1 MQTVNE
7 SMLGLFAIEVETQT
21 KKIASAYET
30 LQADDDPV
38 QAYEQLIN
46 ATRAIRGAANLVHID
61 IALRLTGKLETTL
74 SQLQAMARPADEQL
88 AQVISNSTTLIKQIA
103 SLDASAL
110 NQPDQTLLEQLD
122 RFETLLD
129 ALLDSASTVAPATSS
144 EAVPETVP
152 DTIDKPADTPH
163 SSDNHDSV
171 PVEFSLA
178 ETIDA
183 DMYALFLVELHNS
196 LNTIANNLLESED
209 NSHNDSLLEAMM
221 RAAHSI
227 KGAARMIGIDAV
239 VKLAHA
245 MEDVFVAAQK
255 HNISLQKSTVD
266 QLFFCVDI
274 LKSIE
279 DTPAEQLRQW
289 TQDHTQIINQYL
301 QALRQI
307 QAGKQGAL
315 PQQPEMLNA
324 DKDRTTQPAKTRPMD
339 NSVRVSSERINRLVG
354 LAGELSVTTHWVR
367 DYADSM
373 LNLKRKHNDILAQIE
388 RLRNLI
394 EDAPQ
399 SEVQQR
405 MINDIQHHAER
416 YRDALTSQ
424 IFSLDNFDR
433 RSSSLSSQINH
444 EIIASRMRP
453 FSDSIQGYKRMV
465 RDLSS
470 ALNKKV
476 NLHIHGEQTTVD
488 REILE
493 KLEAPLNH
501 MIRNAIDHG
510 IESPEERLA
519 LGKDETGNITIS
531 ASHQAGRLLIQ
542 VKDDGRGV
550 DTEIIREKILSHQLV
565 NDQMAESLSK
575 SELLDFLFLPAFS
588 TRTEVTE
595 LSGRGVGLDIVHSAL
610 QETRGKLHCDS
621 QLGQGMEI
629 NMELPLTLSVIRSLL
644 VNIKGELYAFPLAKI
659 HSICKVHKN
668 DISILEDKQYVTLDN
683 KHIGLVHCSQ
693 ILGVQ
698 NKHTTQD
705 EISVIIIGDWN
716 NSYGLVVDELLGER
730 SLALRTL
737 NKKLGKIKD
746 ISAAALT
753 DDGEPVLLFDTDD
766 LLQSIEDIISGKSL
780 YKIDS
785 LQQSSSDSK
794 RVLIVDDSLT
804 VREIEKKLLESRGYL
819 VDTAIDGVDGWN
831 TVRSGHYELVISD
844 VDMPRMNGIELIKL
858 IKNDAALRSLPV
870 MMVSYKDRSE
880 DRQKGLEAGADYY
893 LTKGSFH
900 DDTLIEA
907 VIDLIGEASN

>member
-7 SMLGLFAIEVETQT
+7 SMLDLFSIEVETQT
-21 KKIASAYET
+21 KKIATAYEA
-30 LQADDDPV
+30 LQAADDPV
-38 QAYEQLIN
+38 PAYEQLIN
-46 ATRAIRGAANLVHID
+46 ASRAIKGAANLVHID
-61 IALRLTGKLETTL
+61 IALRLVSKLEHTL
-74 SQLQAMARPADEQL
+74 SQLQAMAQPANKQL
-88 AQVISNSTTLIKQIA
+88 AEAINNGISLIKQIA
-103 SLDASAL
+103 SLDAAAL
-110 NQPDQTLLEQLD
+110 NQPEQALLSQLD
-122 RFETLLD
+122 GFEQSLD
-129 ALLDSASTVAPATSS
+129 ALLGN
-144 EAVPETVP
+144 
-152 DTIDKPADTPH
+152 ADTTTDSTQAPKAADIPTDSQH
-163 SSDNHDSV
+163 SSDNDRQDSQLI
-171 PVEFSLA
+171 EFSLA
-178 ETIDA
+178 DNIDT

-196 LNTIANNLLESED
+196 LDTIANNLLESED
-209 NSHNDSLLEAMM
+209 SPRNDSLLEAMM

-255 HNISLQKSTVD
+255 HSISLHKNTVD
-266 QLFFCVDI
+266 QLFYCVDL
-274 LKSIE
+274 LKSVE
-279 DTPAEQLRQW
+279 DTPAEQLSAW
-289 TQDHTQIINQYL
+289 TQSNTQLINQYL
-301 QALRQI
+301 QALRKIQSGQQI
-307 QAGKQGAL
+307 TA
-315 PQQPEMLNA
+315 PQQPDAANA
-324 DKDRTTQPAKTRPMD
+324 DRETAAQTVTTRTKPMD
-339 NSVRVSSERINRLVG
+339 TSVRVSAERINRLVG
-354 LAGELSVTTHWVR
+354 LAGELSVTSHWLR
-367 DYADSM
+367 DYGDSM

-394 EDAPQ
+394 DDSPQ

-405 MINDIQHHAER
+405 LISDIQHHAEQ
-416 YRDALTSQ
+416 YRDALTRQ

-444 EIIASRMRP
+444 EIITSRMRP
-453 FSDSIQGYKRMV
+453 FSDSIQGYKRVV

-476 NLHIHGEQTTVD
+476 NLHIQGEQTTVD
-488 REILE
+488 RDILE

-510 IESPEERLA
+510 IESPEERRA
-519 LGKDETGNITIS
+519 MGKDETGTITIS

-550 DTEIIREKILSHQLV
+550 DTEVIREQILSRQLV
-565 NDQMAESLSK
+565 SEQMAENLSK

-588 TRTEVTE
+588 TRNEVTE

-621 QLGQGMEI
+621 QPGQGMEI

-644 VNIKGELYAFPLAKI
+644 VSIKGELYAFPLAKI
-659 HSICKVHKN
+659 HSIFKVHKN
-668 DISILEDKQYVTLDN
+668 DISTLEDKQYVTLDN
-683 KHIGLVHCSQ
+683 KHIGLIHCSQ

-698 NKHTTQD
+698 NKHAAQD
-705 EISVIIIGDWN
+705 EIPVIVIGDWN

-766 LLQSIEDIISGKSL
+766 LLQSIQDIINGKDL
-780 YKIDS
+780 YKVDS
-785 LQQSSSDSK
+785 LQQATNDYK

-831 TVRSGHYELVISD
+831 TVRGGHYDLVISD

-858 IKNDAALRSLPV
+858 IKNDAALRNLPV

-880 DRQKGLEAGADYY
+880 DKQKGLEAGADYY

-907 VIDLIGEASN
+907 VIDLIGEADN

>member
-1 MQTVNE
+1 MTDRMQPVNE
-7 SMLGLFAIEVETQT
+7 SMLDLFSIEVDTQT
-21 KKIASAYET
+21 KKFASAYET
-30 LQADDDPV
+30 LQTADDPV

-46 ATRAIRGAANLVHID
+46 ATRAIKGAAKLVHID
-61 IALRLTGKLETTL
+61 IALRLISKLENTL
-74 SQLQAMARPADEQL
+74 SQLQSLSRAADDQL
-88 AQVISNSTTLIKQIA
+88 TQAISKSTELIKKIA
-103 SLDASAL
+103 SLDAPAL
-110 NQPDQTLLEQLD
+110 NEPEQALLAQLD
-122 RFETLLD
+122 EYELSLD
-129 ALLDSASTVAPATSS
+129 ALLDSANTAAPVTSS
-144 EAVPETVP
+144 EEASET
-152 DTIDKPADTPH
+152 TDTPAYAPH
-163 SSDNHDSV
+163 NNDSHNS
-171 PVEFSLA
+171 PPIEFSLP
-178 ETIDA
+178 ENIDT

-209 NSHNDSLLEAMM
+209 SPQNDRLLEAMM

-255 HNISLQKSTVD
+255 RSISLQKNTVD
-266 QLFFCVDI
+266 QLLFCVDV

-279 DTPAEQLRQW
+279 DTPAEQLHEW
-289 TQDHTQIINQYL
+289 TQDNAQTINQYL
-301 QALRQI
+301 QALRLI
-307 QAGKQGAL
+307 QSGKQVAT
-315 PQQPEMLNA
+315 PQQSEVTSSGN
-324 DKDRTTQPAKTRPMD
+324 KTGTARASKARPMD
-339 NSVRVSSERINRLVG
+339 NSIRISAERINRLVS
-354 LAGELSVTTHWVR
+354 LAGELSVTSHWVR
-367 DYADSM
+367 EHADSM
-373 LNLKRKHNDILAQIE
+373 LNLKRKHNDILSQID
-388 RLRNLI
+388 RLRTLI
-394 EDAPQ
+394 DDAPQ

-405 MINDIQHHAER
+405 MISDIQHHAER
-416 YRDALTSQ
+416 YRDSLTSQ
-424 IFSLDNFDR
+424 IISLDNFDR
-433 RSSSLSSQINH
+433 RSNGLSSQINH
-444 EIIASRMRP
+444 EIITSRMRP
-453 FSDSIQGYKRMV
+453 FSDSIQGYKRVV

-470 ALNKKV
+470 TLHKKV

-488 REILE
+488 RDILE

-519 LGKDETGNITIS
+519 LGKDESGTITIS

-550 DTEIIREKILSHQLV
+550 DTEIIREKILSRNLV
-565 NDQMAESLSK
+565 NEQMAENLSK

-588 TRTEVTE
+588 TRAEVTE

-621 QLGQGMEI
+621 QLGHGMEI

-644 VNIKGELYAFPLAKI
+644 VSIKGELYAFPLAKI
-659 HSICKVHKN
+659 HSIFKVHKN
-668 DISILEDKQYVTLDN
+668 DISTLEDKQYVTLND
-683 KHIGLVHCSQ
+683 KHIGLIHCSQ

-698 NKHTTQD
+698 NKLAAQD
-705 EISVIIIGDWN
+705 EIPVIIIGDWN

-753 DDGEPVLLFDTDD
+753 DDGEPVLLFDIDD
-766 LLQSIEDIISGKSL
+766 LLQSIQDIISGKDL
-780 YKIDS
+780 YKIDA
-785 LQQSSSDSK
+785 LQQSADDRK
-794 RVLIVDDSLT
+794 RVLVVDDSLT

-819 VDTAIDGVDGWN
+819 VDIAIDGVDGWN
-831 TVRSGHYELVISD
+831 TVRSGHYDLVISD

-858 IKNDAALRSLPV
+858 IKSDAALHSLPV

-907 VIDLIGEASN
+907 VIDLIGEA

>member
-1 MQTVNE
+1 MQPVNA
-7 SMLGLFAIEVETQT
+7 SMLDLFSIEVETQT

-30 LQADDDPV
+30 LQAADDPV

-46 ATRAIRGAANLVHID
+46 ATRAIKGAAKLVHID
-61 IALRLTGKLETTL
+61 IALRLSSKLESTL
-74 SQLQAMARPADEQL
+74 SQLQAIARPADGELTQ
-88 AQVISNSTTLIKQIA
+88 AISKSTKLIKQIA
-103 SLDASAL
+103 SLDAPAL
-110 NQPDQTLLEQLD
+110 NEPGQALLAQLD
-122 RFETLLD
+122 AYELSLD
-129 ALLDSASTVAPATSS
+129 ALLDSANTAAPVTSS
-144 EAVPETVP
+144 EAASETT
-152 DTIDKPADTPH
+152 DTPADVSH
-163 SSDNHDSV
+163 DSDNHDS
-171 PVEFSLA
+171 PPIEFSLP
-178 ETIDA
+178 ENIDA

-196 LNTIANNLLESED
+196 LDTIANNLLESED
-209 NSHNDSLLEAMM
+209 SPQNDSLLEAMM

-255 HNISLQKSTVD
+255 RSISLQKNTVD
-266 QLFFCVDI
+266 QLLFCVDV

-279 DTPAEQLRQW
+279 DTPAEQLHQW
-289 TQDHTQIINQYL
+289 THGNAQTINQYL
-301 QALRQI
+301 QALRLI
-307 QAGKQGAL
+307 QSGKQVAT
-315 PQQPEMLNA
+315 PQQPEAVSSENKA
-324 DKDRTTQPAKTRPMD
+324 RTLQAAKAGPMD
-339 NSVRVSSERINRLVG
+339 NSIRISAERINRLVS
-354 LAGELSVTTHWVR
+354 LAGELSVTSHWVR
-367 DYADSM
+367 DHADSM
-373 LNLKRKHNDILAQIE
+373 LNMKRKHNDILAQID

-394 EDAPQ
+394 DDAPQ

-405 MINDIQHHAER
+405 LISDIQHHAER

-424 IFSLDNFDR
+424 IISLDNFDR
-433 RSSSLSSQINH
+433 RSNGLSSQINH
-444 EIIASRMRP
+444 EIITSRMRP
-453 FSDSIQGYKRMV
+453 FSDSIQGYKRVV

-470 ALNKKV
+470 TLHKKV

-488 REILE
+488 RDILE

-519 LGKDETGNITIS
+519 LGKDETGTITIS

-550 DTEIIREKILSHQLV
+550 DTEIIREKILSRKLV
-565 NDQMAESLSK
+565 NEQMAESLSK

-621 QLGQGMEI
+621 QLGHGMEI

-644 VNIKGELYAFPLAKI
+644 VSVKGELYAFPLAKI
-659 HSICKVHKN
+659 HSIFKVHKN
-668 DISILEDKQYVTLDN
+668 DISILEDKQYVTLND
-683 KHIGLVHCSQ
+683 KHIGLIHCSQ

-698 NKHTTQD
+698 NKHAAQD
-705 EISVIIIGDWN
+705 EIPVIIIGDWN

-737 NKKLGKIKD
+737 NKKFGKIKD

-766 LLQSIEDIISGKSL
+766 LLQSIQDIISGKDL
-780 YKIDS
+780 YKIDA
-785 LQQSSSDSK
+785 LQQSADDRK
-794 RVLIVDDSLT
+794 RVLVVDDSLT

-819 VDTAIDGVDGWN
+819 VDIAIDGVDGWN
-831 TVRSGHYELVISD
+831 TVRSGHYDLVISD

-858 IKNDAALRSLPV
+858 IKSDAALRSLPV

-880 DRQKGLEAGADYY
+880 DKQKGLEAGADYY

-907 VIDLIGEASN
+907 VIDLIGEA

>member
-1 MQTVNE
+1 MTKRMQTVNE
-7 SMLGLFAIEVETQT
+7 SMLDLFSIEVETQT
-21 KKIASAYET
+21 KKISSTYQA
-30 LQADDDPV
+30 LQTADDPT

-46 ATRAIRGAANLVHID
+46 ACRAIKGAANLVHVD
-61 IALRLTGKLETTL
+61 IALRLINKLENTL
-74 SQLQAMARPADEQL
+74 SQLQSMVRPANEQL
-88 AQVISNSTTLIKQIA
+88 TQTIQSGTELIQHIA
-103 SLDASAL
+103 SLDAAAL
-110 NQPDQTLLEQLD
+110 NQPGQALLAQLD
-122 RFETLLD
+122 IFEQSLDTLLD
-129 ALLDSASTVAPATSS
+129 STDTAAQTIAPQ
-144 EAVPETVP
+144 
-152 DTIDKPADTPH
+152 DTRADTSH
-163 SSDNHDSV
+163 GIEQSSVDSSTL
-171 PVEFSLA
+171 EFSLA
-178 ETIDA
+178 ENIDA

-209 NSHNDSLLEAMM
+209 NPQDDSLLQAMM

-239 VKLAHA
+239 VKLSHA

-255 HNISLQKSTVD
+255 HSISLQKNTVD
-266 QLFFCVDI
+266 QLFFCVDL
-274 LKSIE
+274 LKSVE
-279 DTPAEQLRQW
+279 DTPAEQLLQW
-289 TQDHTQIINQYL
+289 TQDNTQIINQYL
-301 QALRQI
+301 QALRLI
-307 QAGKQGAL
+307 QSGQQAEP
-315 PQQPEMLNA
+315 PQQPEA
-324 DKDRTTQPAKTRPMD
+324 PGVDKDKPAQTAAKSKSID
-339 NSVRVSSERINRLVG
+339 SSVRVSAERINRLVG
-354 LAGELSVTTHWVR
+354 LAGELSVTSHWLR

-388 RLRNLI
+388 RLRSLI
-394 EDAPQ
+394 DDSPHC
-399 SEVQQR
+399 EVQQR
-405 MINDIQHHAER
+405 LVSDIQHHAEH

-433 RSSSLSSQINH
+433 RSSTLSSQINH

-453 FSDSIQGYKRMV
+453 FSDSIQGYKRVV

-470 ALNKKV
+470 TLNKKV
-476 NLHIHGEQTTVD
+476 NLHIKGEQTTVD
-488 REILE
+488 RDILE

-510 IESPEERLA
+510 IESPEERRT
-519 LGKDETGNITIS
+519 LGKEETGNITIT

-542 VKDDGRGV
+542 VKDDGCGV
-550 DTEIIREKILSHQLV
+550 DTEIIREKILSRQLV
-565 NDQMAESLSK
+565 TEQMAESLSK

-621 QLGQGMEI
+621 EPGQGMQI

-644 VNIKGELYAFPLAKI
+644 VSIKGELYAFPLAKI
-659 HSICKVHKN
+659 HSIFKVNKN
-668 DISILEDKQYVTLDN
+668 NISTLEDKQYVTLND
-683 KHIGLVHCSQ
+683 KHIGLIHCSQ

-698 NKHTTQD
+698 NKHASQD
-705 EISVIIIGDWN
+705 EIPVIIIGDWH

-766 LLQSIEDIISGKSL
+766 LLQSIQDIINGKDL
-780 YKIDS
+780 YKVDS
-785 LQQSSSDSK
+785 TQQAATDSK

-819 VDTAIDGVDGWN
+819 VDIAIDGVDGWN
-831 TVRSGHYELVISD
+831 TVRSGHYDLVISD

-880 DRQKGLEAGADYY
+880 DKQKGLEAGADYY

-900 DDTLIEA
+900 DDTLIDA
-907 VIDLIGEASN
+907 VIDLIGEASS

>member
-7 SMLGLFAIEVETQT
+7 SMLDLFSIEAETQT
-21 KKIASAYET
+21 KKIANAYVT
-30 LQADDDPV
+30 LQAADDPT

-61 IALRLTGKLETTL
+61 IALRLTGRLESTL
-74 SQLQAMARPADEQL
+74 SQLQSMARPADQQLEQ
-88 AQVISNSTTLIKQIA
+88 AISNSTALIKQIA
-103 SLDASAL
+103 SQDAPTL
-110 NQPDQTLLEQLD
+110 NQPEQAFLAELD
-122 RFETLLD
+122 AYEASLD
-129 ALLDSASTVAPATSS
+129 ALLLDSVDTT
-144 EAVPETVP
+144 AVPAQITGVTTAA
-152 DTIDKPADTPH
+152 DTPADTSH
-163 SSDNHDSV
+163 SNDSEQQ
-171 PVEFSLA
+171 PPPLLEFSLA
-178 ETIDA
+178 DNIDA

-209 NSHNDSLLEAMM
+209 SPQNDSLLEAMM

-255 HNISLQKSTVD
+255 HSIKLEKNTVD
-266 QLFFCVDI
+266 QLFFCVDT

-279 DTPAEQLRQW
+279 DTPAEQLCQW
-289 TQDHTQIINQYL
+289 TQNNTQIVNQYL
-301 QALRQI
+301 HTLRQI
-307 QAGKQGAL
+307 QSGKQIAP
-315 PQQPEMLNA
+315 PQQPEVA
-324 DKDRTTQPAKTRPMD
+324 KVDKDNTMRPTTNRSMD
-339 NSVRVSSERINRLVG
+339 SSVRISAERINRLVS
-354 LAGELSVTTHWVR
+354 LAGELTVTSHWVR
-367 DYADSM
+367 DHADSM

-388 RLRNLI
+388 RLRSLI
-394 EDAPQ
+394 DDSPQ

-405 MINDIQHHAER
+405 LISDIQHHAER
-416 YRDALTSQ
+416 YRDTLTSQ

-444 EIIASRMRP
+444 EIITSRMRP
-453 FSDSIQGYKRMV
+453 FSDSIQGYKRVV

-470 ALNKKV
+470 ALQKKV
-476 NLHIHGEQTTVD
+476 NLQIHGEQTTVD
-488 REILE
+488 RDILE

-510 IESPEERLA
+510 IESPEERRA
-519 LGKDETGNITIS
+519 LGKDETGTITIS

-550 DTEIIREKILSHQLV
+550 DTEVIREKILSRNLV
-565 NDQMAESLSK
+565 NEQMADSLSK

-621 QLGQGMEI
+621 QPGQGMEI

-644 VNIKGELYAFPLAKI
+644 VSIKGELYAFPLAKI
-659 HSICKVHKN
+659 HSIFKVNKH
-668 DISILEDKQYVTLDN
+668 DISTLEDKQYVTLDN
-683 KHIGLVHCSQ
+683 KHIGLIHCSQ

-698 NKHTTQD
+698 SKQAAQD
-705 EISVIIIGDWN
+705 EISVIVIGDWN

-766 LLQSIEDIISGKSL
+766 LLHSIQDIISGKSL
-780 YKIDS
+780 YKVDS
-785 LQQSSSDSK
+785 QQQTVSDSK
-794 RVLIVDDSLT
+794 RILIVDDSLT

-831 TVRSGHYELVISD
+831 TVRSGHYDLVISD

-907 VIDLIGEASN
+907 VIDLIGEANN

>member
-1 MQTVNE
+1 MQPVNE
-7 SMLGLFAIEVETQT
+7 SMLDLFSIEVETQT

-30 LQADDDPV
+30 LQTAGDPV
-38 QAYEQLIN
+38 SAYEQLIN
-46 ATRAIRGAANLVHID
+46 ASRAIRGAAKLVHVD
-61 IALRLTGKLETTL
+61 IALRLTDKLESTL
-74 SQLQAMARPADEQL
+74 SQLQAIAHPADEQL
-88 AQVISNSTTLIKQIA
+88 AQAISNSTELLKQIA
-103 SLDASAL
+103 SLDAAAL
-110 NQPDQTLLEQLD
+110 NQPAQPLLEQLEAFGKSLD
-122 RFETLLD
+122 TLLESTNTADPSTNSTD
-129 ALLDSASTVAPATSS
+129 AAQTTDIPTDPQHSS
-144 EAVPETVP
+144 ES
-152 DTIDKPADTPH
+152 KQADTPQ
-163 SSDNHDSV
+163 
-171 PVEFSLA
+171 PIKFSLA
-178 ETIDA
+178 DNIDT

-209 NSHNDSLLEAMM
+209 SPHNDSLLEAMM

-255 HNISLQKSTVD
+255 HSISLQKNTVD
-266 QLFFCVDI
+266 QLLFCVDV

-279 DTPAEQLRQW
+279 DTPSEQLGQW
-289 TQDHTQIINQYL
+289 TQHNTQIINQYL
-301 QALRQI
+301 QSLRQI
-307 QAGKQGAL
+307 QSGKQVSP
-315 PQQPEMLNA
+315 PQQPGVVNT
-324 DKDRTTQPAKTRPMD
+324 DKANPTQTTKSRTMD
-339 NSVRVSSERINRLVG
+339 SSVRISAERINRLVG
-354 LAGELSVTTHWVR
+354 LAGELSVTSHWVR
-367 DYADSM
+367 DHADSM
-373 LNLKRKHNDILAQIE
+373 LNLKRRHNDILAQID

-394 EDAPQ
+394 DDAPQ
-399 SEVQQR
+399 SEVQQHL
-405 MINDIQHHAER
+405 ISDIQHQAER

-424 IFSLDNFDR
+424 IISLDNFDR

-444 EIIASRMRP
+444 EIITSRMRP
-453 FSDSIQGYKRMV
+453 FSDSIQGYKRVV

-470 ALNKKV
+470 TLNKKV

-488 REILE
+488 RDILE

-550 DTEIIREKILSHQLV
+550 DTEVIREQILSRKLV
-565 NDQMAESLSK
+565 NEQMAESLCK

-588 TRTEVTE
+588 TRSEVTE

-644 VNIKGELYAFPLAKI
+644 VSIKGELYAFPLAKI
-659 HSICKVHKN
+659 QSIFKVNKN
-668 DISILEDKQYVTLDN
+668 DISTLEDKQYVTLDN
-683 KHIGLVHCSQ
+683 KHIGLIHCSQ

-698 NKHTTQD
+698 NKHPAQD
-705 EISVIIIGDWN
+705 EIPVIIIGDWN

-753 DDGEPVLLFDTDD
+753 DDGEPVLLFDIDD
-766 LLQSIEDIISGKSL
+766 LLQSIQDIINGKDL
-780 YKIDS
+780 YKIDAQ
-785 LQQSSSDSK
+785 QQSAEDRK

-819 VDTAIDGVDGWN
+819 VDIAIDGVDGWN
-831 TVRSGHYELVISD
+831 TVRGGHYDLVISD

-858 IKNDAALRSLPV
+858 IKSDAALRSLPV

-880 DRQKGLEAGADYY
+880 DKQKGLEAGADYY

-907 VIDLIGEASN
+907 VIDLIGEASH